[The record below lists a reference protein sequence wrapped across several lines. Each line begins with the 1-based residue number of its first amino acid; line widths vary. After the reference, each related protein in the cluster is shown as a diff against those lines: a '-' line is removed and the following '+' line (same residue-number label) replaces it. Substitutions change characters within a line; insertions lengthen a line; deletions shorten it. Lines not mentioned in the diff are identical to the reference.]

1 VRGGTVEANVRL
13 ARAVLDGERG
23 PSRDVVLLN
32 SGAALYIAGLAETI
46 ADGIARAGDE
56 LDSGRARAK
65 VEQVAQ
71 ASQRI
76 KVDLLAEK
84 AEVA

>member
-1 VRGGTVEANVRL
+1 MAE
-13 ARAVLDGERG
+13 AVLDGERG

-32 SGAALYIAGLAETI
+32 AGTAMYVAGLAESVE
-46 ADGIARAGDE
+46 DGIARTADE

-65 VEQVAQ
+65 VNEVIA

-76 KVDLLAEK
+76 KAEGAAAAPK